1 MIDECY
7 LVLVGVSWKTAESN
21 LGEEFIVDRDHSWIY
36 KVNIYNSKMG
46 LDFGYLL
53 CLQKQT
59 LVLKKEREN
68 GSTNEEKKVSNK

>member
-7 LVLVGVSWKTAESN
+7 LVLVGVSWNTAESN
-21 LGEEFIVDRDHSWIY
+21 LGEEFIADKDHSWIY

-46 LDFGYLL
+46 LDFGDIL

-59 LVLKKEREN
+59 LELKIERER
-68 GSTNEEKKVSNK
+68 EVQMKRRK